1 LIKQSPPI
9 FSIIIPTHNR
19 SHRLKR
25 AITSVLE
32 QTVTSWELIIVDDCS
47 TDGTTDLIEPFLV
60 DERIKYIHNEYN
72 LERCISRNK
81 GIAVARGMYICFLDS
96 DDYHLPHH
104 LERFHSFLHNH
115 EFPKSFLFSNAY
127 NETEEGERSDRFC
140 PDFQSVDHFT
150 YFLRYTVNPQ
160 RWCVHREVMLNHLF
174 DPEVVICEDMDTS
187 LRIASAGHHIFQI
200 PERTTVYV
208 SASDSFT
215 HGDPKKWE
223 KELFYLKRIIQKPEL
238 KTFLPKKEIRRL
250 VSMCYFHLGQIEFS
264 KANYIKTW
272 HYSLKS
278 FLLYWKGYNGRT
290 KKIMF
295 VSLIY
300 TIPLFG
306 KCIKYIKHGF

>member
-1 LIKQSPPI
+1 MIKQSSPI
-9 FSIIIPTHNR
+9 FSIIIPTYNR
-19 SHRLKR
+19 SHLLKR
-25 AITSVLE
+25 AITSIFE
-32 QTVTSWELIIVDDCS
+32 QSLTSWELIIVDDCS
-47 TDGTTDLIEPFLV
+47 TDQTTDLIEKFQV
-60 DERIKYIHNEYN
+60 DTRIKYIHNEYN

-81 GIAVARGMYICFLDS
+81 GILAARGMYICFLDS

-104 LERFHSFLHNH
+104 LEKLYNFLEKNQ
-115 EFPKSFLFSNAY
+115 FPEAFIFTNAF
-127 NETEEGERSDRFC
+127 NETEEGERSDRLC
-140 PDFQSVDHFT
+140 PDFQSVAPYT

-187 LRIASAGHHIFQI
+187 LRIAAAGHPIMQI

-208 SASDSFT
+208 AASDSFT

-223 KELFYLKRIIQKPEL
+223 KELFYLKRIFQKPEL
-238 KTFLPKKEIRRL
+238 ERFLPKKETRRL
-250 VSMCYFHLGQIEFS
+250 MSMCYFHLGQIEFS
-264 KANYIKTW
+264 KADKFKTW

-278 FLLYWKGYNGRT
+278 FLLYPKGYNGRT
-290 KKIMF
+290 NKIMF

-306 KCIKYIKHGF
+306 KCIKYLRHGF